1 MTFSGWI
8 ATVAG
13 WYVTEIGRQPYIVQ
27 GVIRTA
33 DAVTRTPA
41 PTVGWSLAGYL
52 ILYTGLLLAYIGV
65 LRYLAS
71 KPLDTSLAPARL
83 PGQAL
88 AETVTQQGT

>member
-1 MTFSGWI
+1 MTFSGWV

-27 GVIRTA
+27 GVLRTA

-41 PTVGWSLAGYL
+41 ATVGWSLAGYL
-52 ILYTGLLLAYIGV
+52 VVYTALLIAYIGV
-65 LRYLAS
+65 LHYLAS

-83 PGQAL
+83 PGQAP
-88 AETVTQQGT
+88 ANATHPQGA